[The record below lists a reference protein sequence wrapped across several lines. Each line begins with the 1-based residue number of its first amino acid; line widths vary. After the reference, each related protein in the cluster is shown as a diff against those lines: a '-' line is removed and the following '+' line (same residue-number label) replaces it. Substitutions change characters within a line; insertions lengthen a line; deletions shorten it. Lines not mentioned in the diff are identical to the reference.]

1 MYSNDSALSC
11 IARIHNVDCL
21 RELMDQADFEK
32 VLKKHLSS
40 TTLRNMEKI
49 LDQVRNGTSQS
60 GKSSSRS
67 RNSRL
72 TL

>member
-1 MYSNDSALSC
+1 
-11 IARIHNVDCL
+11 
-21 RELMDQADFEK
+21 MDQAEFDR
-32 VLKKHLSS
+32 VLKKHLSA